1 MNDEIL
7 FKTCLQHLNFVIDYS
22 MKDTKEI
29 VHAIKK
35 QTEDNEILDFNLKEK
50 INYSLD
56 HQIL

>member
-1 MNDEIL
+1 
-7 FKTCLQHLNFVIDYS
+7 

-50 INYSLD
+50 INYSFKEKTET
-56 HQIL
+56 IFE